1 MAVNYYD
8 QFQPLTYNPMTLQ
21 EMLIGPQMMQQKHDQ
36 YQALIDQE
44 GLFDVPALEV
54 DKPGVQ
60 QWMDKY
66 KENINNLSD
75 QLLRSG
81 YNKDLSRRARQILQ
95 EKQQAISSRG
105 YLGRANQAYQQYLK
119 NVEDEKKRLEKGE
132 INRDQYERGLAFALQ
147 RYNQSG
153 GANSNATYSPWSS
166 TKAVD
171 LQELVSKY
179 GKEITPQTI
188 AKDLGY
194 KYDPSTGIITDSSNK
209 TVTISPER
217 IKNTIISRIMSN
229 PEAMSYLKE
238 RQQLGLTNN
247 IMEDLDKLGNE
258 GALTFYRNDVENKT
272 NYDFGLFKKYQQ
284 GLFNDAE
291 ISKDAIAEIIS
302 LDNMPIENLAEIAK
316 VGKPKFSSS
325 GDVSYFDAVT
335 NGSNFSLGEPG
346 KPVPFGIATDN
357 NKIINLEESNKIRA
371 HANEQLDKDF
381 GYWQQIDPSVTRDDI
396 IEWEDKWAK
405 NNKATLAFNFVPSA
419 KYEEKYSQ
427 DIDKIKNG
435 SFPNS
440 IKDWAIEG
448 QKLEDGDDWKDAI
461 KYDPKDNKVVA
472 VSTGWSGN
480 GYMLAEITMQN
491 GKTIKAVR
499 KPQES
504 DKAKFAIAD
513 SIFNHYYDNNRGTSK
528 FINPETG
535 APIIMNKFI
544 TPDGLKATVTLQKPV
559 YNNKGQLMGYE
570 NDPSYTNIS
579 YNDIMQRLT
588 PFVLK
593 DKYVNKYSKP
603 RESY

>member
-36 YQALIDQE
+36 YQALLDQE

-66 KENINNLSD
+66 KENINDLSD

-105 YLGRANQAYQQYLK
+105 YLGRASQAYQQYLK

-153 GANSNATYSPWSS
+153 GAGSNATYSPWYS
-166 TKAVD
+166 TRAVD

-272 NYDFGLFKKYQQ
+272 SYDFGLFKKYQE
-284 GLFNDAE
+284 GIFNDAE

-302 LDNMPIENLAEIAK
+302 LDNMPIENLAKVAK
-316 VGKPKFSSS
+316 YGLGRDNAYRPGSYMPGALSSY
-325 GDVSYFDAVT
+325 GTEFQT
-335 NGSNFSLGEPG
+335 NNT
-346 KPVPFGIATDN
+346 K
-357 NKIINLEESNKIRA
+357 ESEMIKS

-381 GYWQQIDPSVTRDDI
+381 SYWQQIDPSVTRDDI
-396 IEWEDKWAK
+396 IEWEDNWAK

-448 QKLEDGDDWKDAI
+448 QKLEDGDDWIDAI
-461 KYDPKDNKVVA
+461 EYDPKDNKVVA

-491 GKTIKAVR
+491 GKTIRAVR

>member
-36 YQALIDQE
+36 YQALLDQE

-66 KENINNLSD
+66 KENINDLSD

-105 YLGRANQAYQQYLK
+105 YLGRASQAYQQYLK

-153 GANSNATYSPWSS
+153 GAGSNATYSPWAS

-209 TVTISPER
+209 TVTLSPER

-258 GALTFYRNDVENKT
+258 GALTFYRNDIENKT

-302 LDNMPIENLAEIAK
+302 LDNMPIENLAHVAK
-316 VGKPKFSSS
+316 YGLGRGNTYRPGSYMPGALSSY
-325 GDVSYFDAVT
+325 GTEFQT
-335 NGSNFSLGEPG
+335 NNT
-346 KPVPFGIATDN
+346 K
-357 NKIINLEESNKIRA
+357 ESEMIKS

-381 GYWQQIDPSVTRDDI
+381 DYWQQIDPSVTRDDI

-448 QKLEDGDDWKDAI
+448 QRLEDGDDWIDAI
-461 KYDPKDNKVVA
+461 EYDPKDNKVVA

-513 SIFNHYYDNNRGTSK
+513 SIFNHYYDNNRGISK
-528 FINPETG
+528 FVNPETG

>member
-36 YQALIDQE
+36 YQALLDQE

-66 KENINNLSD
+66 KENINDLSD

-105 YLGRANQAYQQYLK
+105 YLGRASQAYQQYLK

-153 GANSNATYSPWSS
+153 GAGSNATYSPWYS
-166 TKAVD
+166 TRAVD

-188 AKDLGY
+188 ARDLGY

-209 TVTISPER
+209 TVTLSPER

-272 NYDFGLFKKYQQ
+272 NYDFGLFKKLQD
-284 GLFNDAE
+284 GS
-291 ISKDAIAEIIS
+291 I
-302 LDNMPIENLAEIAK
+302 
-316 VGKPKFSSS
+316 SSS
-325 GDVSYFDAVT
+325 GMNADAQTQILSLPWLASDNLADIAKNGLPKRGNTYIPGSYMPGALSSYGTSFQTDVLV
-335 NGSNFSLGEPG
+335 
-346 KPVPFGIATDN
+346 
-357 NKIINLEESNKIRA
+357 ESNKA
-371 HANEQLDKDF
+371 KEFANQAIDKE
-381 GYWQQIDPSVTRDDI
+381 YEYLKTLNPNITREDVLK
-396 IEWEDKWAK
+396 WEDNYAK
-405 NNKATLAFNFVPSA
+405 SNKTTAAFKYVPKA
-419 KYEEKYSQ
+419 MYEEKYKQ
-427 DIDKIKNG
+427 DIDELKTG
-435 SFPNS
+435 SLPGS
-440 IKDWAIEG
+440 VQDWYIDGETVEDQKDFHKAIG
-448 QKLEDGDDWKDAI
+448 FSD
-461 KYDPKDNKVVA
+461 DNKVKE
-472 VSTGWSGN
+472 VSTAFAAN
-480 GYMLAEITMQN
+480 GAMAAFIIMED
-491 GKTIKAVR
+491 GKKYQAVR
-499 KPQES
+499 KPIES
-504 DKAKFAIAD
+504 DQSKFIVANTL
-513 SIFNHYYDNNRGTSK
+513 FNKYYDNSRGEITFTDPITGLLIKMEKAVGPNGMEAMITMSLPKYNNRGQV
-528 FINPETG
+528 I
-535 APIIMNKFI
+535 
-544 TPDGLKATVTLQKPV
+544 
-559 YNNKGQLMGYE
+559 GYTE
-570 NDPSYTNIS
+570 Q
-579 YNDIMQRLT
+579 QRLPFNSVIEKLT
-588 PFVLK
+588 PLVLEQ
-593 DKYVNKYSKP
+593 KYVN
-603 RESY
+603 RERKLNPSYGGR

>member
-36 YQALIDQE
+36 YQALLDQE

-66 KENINNLSD
+66 KENINDLSD

-105 YLGRANQAYQQYLK
+105 YLGRASQAYQQYLK

-153 GANSNATYSPWSS
+153 GAGSNATYSPWAS

-188 AKDLGY
+188 ARDLGY

-209 TVTISPER
+209 TVTLSPER

-272 NYDFGLFKKYQQ
+272 NYDFGLFKKLQD
-284 GLFNDAE
+284 GS
-291 ISKDAIAEIIS
+291 I
-302 LDNMPIENLAEIAK
+302 
-316 VGKPKFSSS
+316 SSS
-325 GDVSYFDAVT
+325 GMNADAQTQILSLPWLASDNLADIAKNGLPKRGNTYIPGSYM
-335 NGSNFSLGEPG
+335 PG
-346 KPVPFGIATDN
+346 ALSSYGTSFQTDD
-357 NKIINLEESNKIRA
+357 LVESNKA
-371 HANEQLDKDF
+371 KEFANQAIDKE
-381 GYWQQIDPSVTRDDI
+381 YEYLKTLNPNITREDVLK
-396 IEWEDKWAK
+396 WEDNYAK
-405 NNKATLAFNFVPSA
+405 SNKTTAAFKYVPKA
-419 KYEEKYSQ
+419 MYEEKYKQ
-427 DIDKIKNG
+427 DIDELKTG
-435 SFPNS
+435 SLPGS
-440 IKDWAIEG
+440 VQDWYIDGETVEDQKDFHKAIG
-448 QKLEDGDDWKDAI
+448 FSD
-461 KYDPKDNKVVA
+461 DNKVKE
-472 VSTGWSGN
+472 VSTAFAAN
-480 GYMLAEITMQN
+480 GAMAAFIIMED
-491 GKTIKAVR
+491 GKKYQAVR
-499 KPQES
+499 KPIES
-504 DKAKFAIAD
+504 DQSKFIVANTL
-513 SIFNHYYDNNRGTSK
+513 FNKYYDNNRGEIT
-528 FINPETG
+528 FTDPITG
-535 APIIMNKFI
+535 LPIKMEKAVGPNGMEAMI
-544 TPDGLKATVTLQKPV
+544 TMSLPK
-559 YNNKGQLMGYE
+559 YNNRGQIIGYTE
-570 NDPSYTNIS
+570 QQRLPFNSVIEKLTPLVLEQKYVSRERKLNPSYGG
-579 YNDIMQRLT
+579 R
-588 PFVLK
+588 
-593 DKYVNKYSKP
+593 
-603 RESY
+603 

>member
-36 YQALIDQE
+36 YQALLDQE

-66 KENINNLSD
+66 KENINDLSD

-105 YLGRANQAYQQYLK
+105 YLGRASQAYQQYLK

-153 GANSNATYSPWSS
+153 GAGSNATYSPWYS
-166 TKAVD
+166 TRAVD

-188 AKDLGY
+188 ARDLGY

-209 TVTISPER
+209 IVTLSPER

-272 NYDFGLFKKYQQ
+272 NYDFGLFKKLQD
-284 GLFNDAE
+284 GS
-291 ISKDAIAEIIS
+291 I
-302 LDNMPIENLAEIAK
+302 
-316 VGKPKFSSS
+316 SSS
-325 GDVSYFDAVT
+325 GMNADAQTQILSLPWLASDNLADIAKNGLPKRGNTYIPGSYM
-335 NGSNFSLGEPG
+335 PG
-346 KPVPFGIATDN
+346 ALSSYGTSFQTDD
-357 NKIINLEESNKIRA
+357 LVESNKA
-371 HANEQLDKDF
+371 KEFANQAIDKE
-381 GYWQQIDPSVTRDDI
+381 YEYLKTLNPNITREDVLK
-396 IEWEDKWAK
+396 WEDNYAK
-405 NNKATLAFNFVPSA
+405 SNKTTAVFKYVPKA
-419 KYEEKYSQ
+419 MYEEKYKQ
-427 DIDKIKNG
+427 DIDELKTG
-435 SFPNS
+435 SLPGS
-440 IKDWAIEG
+440 VQDWYIDGETVEDQKDFHKAIG
-448 QKLEDGDDWKDAI
+448 FSD
-461 KYDPKDNKVVA
+461 DNKVKE
-472 VSTGWSGN
+472 VSTAFAAN
-480 GYMLAEITMQN
+480 GAMAAFIIMED
-491 GKTIKAVR
+491 GKKYQAVR
-499 KPQES
+499 KPIES
-504 DKAKFAIAD
+504 DQSKFIVANTL
-513 SIFNHYYDNNRGTSK
+513 FNKYYDNSRGEITFTDPITGLPIKMEKAVGPNGMEAMITMSLPKYNNRGQ
-528 FINPETG
+528 
-535 APIIMNKFI
+535 IIGYTEQQRLPFNSVIEKL
-544 TPDGLKATVTLQKPV
+544 TPLVLEQKYV
-559 YNNKGQLMGYE
+559 SRERKLN
-570 NDPSYTNIS
+570 PSYGG
-579 YNDIMQRLT
+579 R
-588 PFVLK
+588 
-593 DKYVNKYSKP
+593 
-603 RESY
+603 

>member
-36 YQALIDQE
+36 YQALLDQE

-66 KENINNLSD
+66 KENINDLSD

-105 YLGRANQAYQQYLK
+105 YLGRASQAYQQYLK

-153 GANSNATYSPWSS
+153 GAGSNAIYSPWYS
-166 TKAVD
+166 TRAVD

-188 AKDLGY
+188 ARDLGY

-209 TVTISPER
+209 TVTLSPER

-272 NYDFGLFKKYQQ
+272 NYDFGLFKKLQD
-284 GLFNDAE
+284 GS
-291 ISKDAIAEIIS
+291 I
-302 LDNMPIENLAEIAK
+302 
-316 VGKPKFSSS
+316 SSS
-325 GDVSYFDAVT
+325 GMNADAQTQILSLPWLASDNLTDIAKNGLPKRGNTYIPGSYM
-335 NGSNFSLGEPG
+335 PG
-346 KPVPFGIATDN
+346 ALSSYGTSFQTDD
-357 NKIINLEESNKIRA
+357 LVESNKA
-371 HANEQLDKDF
+371 KEFANQAIDKEYEYLKTF
-381 GYWQQIDPSVTRDDI
+381 NPNITREDVLK
-396 IEWEDKWAK
+396 WEDNYAK
-405 NNKATLAFNFVPSA
+405 SNKTTAAFKYVPKA
-419 KYEEKYSQ
+419 MYEEKYKQ
-427 DIDKIKNG
+427 DIDELKTG
-435 SFPNS
+435 SLPGS
-440 IKDWAIEG
+440 VQDWYIDGETVEDQKDFHKAIG
-448 QKLEDGDDWKDAI
+448 FSD
-461 KYDPKDNKVVA
+461 DNKVKE
-472 VSTGWSGN
+472 VSTAFAAN
-480 GYMLAEITMQN
+480 GAMAAFIIMED
-491 GKTIKAVR
+491 GKKYQAVR
-499 KPQES
+499 KPIES
-504 DKAKFAIAD
+504 DQSKFIVANTL
-513 SIFNHYYDNNRGTSK
+513 FNKYYDNSRGEITFTDPITGLPIKMEKAVGPNGMEAMVTMSLPKYNNRGQVIGYTEQQRLPFNSVIEK
-528 FINPETG
+528 L
-535 APIIMNKFI
+535 
-544 TPDGLKATVTLQKPV
+544 TPLVLEQKYV
-559 YNNKGQLMGYE
+559 SRERKLN
-570 NDPSYTNIS
+570 PSYGG
-579 YNDIMQRLT
+579 R
-588 PFVLK
+588 
-593 DKYVNKYSKP
+593 
-603 RESY
+603 

>member
-36 YQALIDQE
+36 YQALLDQE

-66 KENINNLSD
+66 KENINDLSD

-105 YLGRANQAYQQYLK
+105 YLGRASQAYQQYLK

-153 GANSNATYSPWSS
+153 GASSNATYTPWAS

-209 TVTISPER
+209 TVTLSPER

-272 NYDFGLFKKYQQ
+272 NYDFGLFKKLQD
-284 GLFNDAE
+284 GS
-291 ISKDAIAEIIS
+291 I
-302 LDNMPIENLAEIAK
+302 
-316 VGKPKFSSS
+316 SSS
-325 GDVSYFDAVT
+325 GMNADAQTQILSLPWLASDNLADIAKNGLPKRGNTYIPGSYM
-335 NGSNFSLGEPG
+335 PG
-346 KPVPFGIATDN
+346 ALSSYGTSFQTDD
-357 NKIINLEESNKIRA
+357 LVESNKA
-371 HANEQLDKDF
+371 KEFANQAIDKE
-381 GYWQQIDPSVTRDDI
+381 YEYLKTLNPNITREDVLK
-396 IEWEDKWAK
+396 WEDNYAK
-405 NNKATLAFNFVPSA
+405 SNKTTAAFKYVPKA
-419 KYEEKYSQ
+419 MYEEKYKQ
-427 DIDKIKNG
+427 DIDELKTG
-435 SFPNS
+435 SLPGS
-440 IKDWAIEG
+440 VQDWYIDGKTIEDQKDFH
-448 QKLEDGDDWKDAI
+448 KAI
-461 KYDPKDNKVVA
+461 KFSDDNKVKE
-472 VSTGWSGN
+472 VSTAFAAN
-480 GYMLAEITMQN
+480 GAMAAFIIMED
-491 GKTIKAVR
+491 GKKYQAVR
-499 KPQES
+499 KPVES
-504 DKAKFAIAD
+504 DQSKFIVANTL
-513 SIFNHYYDNNRGTSK
+513 FNKYYDNSRGEITFTDPITGLPIKMEKAVGPNGMEAMVTMSLPKYNNRGQ
-528 FINPETG
+528 
-535 APIIMNKFI
+535 II
-544 TPDGLKATVTLQKPV
+544 
-559 YNNKGQLMGYE
+559 GYTE
-570 NDPSYTNIS
+570 Q
-579 YNDIMQRLT
+579 QRLPFNSVIEKLT
-588 PFVLK
+588 PLVLEQ
-593 DKYVNKYSKP
+593 KYVS
-603 RESY
+603 RERKLNSSSGGR

>member
-36 YQALIDQE
+36 YQALLDQE

-66 KENINNLSD
+66 KENINDLSD

-105 YLGRANQAYQQYLK
+105 YLGRASQAYQQYLK

-153 GANSNATYSPWSS
+153 GAGSNAIYSPWAS

-209 TVTISPER
+209 TVTLSPER

-272 NYDFGLFKKYQQ
+272 NYDFGLFKKLQD
-284 GLFNDAE
+284 GS
-291 ISKDAIAEIIS
+291 I
-302 LDNMPIENLAEIAK
+302 
-316 VGKPKFSSS
+316 SSS
-325 GDVSYFDAVT
+325 GMNADAQTQILSLPWLASDNLADIAKNGLPKRGNTYIPGSYM
-335 NGSNFSLGEPG
+335 PG
-346 KPVPFGIATDN
+346 ALSSYGTSFQTDD
-357 NKIINLEESNKIRA
+357 LVESNKA
-371 HANEQLDKDF
+371 KEFANQAIDKE
-381 GYWQQIDPSVTRDDI
+381 YEYLKTLNPNITREDVLK
-396 IEWEDKWAK
+396 WEDNYAK
-405 NNKATLAFNFVPSA
+405 SNKTTAAFKYVPKA
-419 KYEEKYSQ
+419 MYEEKYKQ
-427 DIDKIKNG
+427 DIDELKTG
-435 SFPNS
+435 SLPGS
-440 IKDWAIEG
+440 VQDWYIDGETVEDQKDFHKAIG
-448 QKLEDGDDWKDAI
+448 FSD
-461 KYDPKDNKVVA
+461 DNKVKE
-472 VSTGWSGN
+472 VSTAFAAN
-480 GYMLAEITMQN
+480 GAMAAFIIMED
-491 GKTIKAVR
+491 GKKYQAVR
-499 KPQES
+499 KPIES
-504 DKAKFAIAD
+504 DQSKFIVANTL
-513 SIFNHYYDNNRGTSK
+513 FNKYYDNSRGEITFTDPITGLPIKMEKAVGPNGMEAMVTMSLPKYNNRGQVIGYTEQQRLPFNSVIEK
-528 FINPETG
+528 L
-535 APIIMNKFI
+535 
-544 TPDGLKATVTLQKPV
+544 TPLVLEQKYV
-559 YNNKGQLMGYE
+559 SRERKLN
-570 NDPSYTNIS
+570 PSYGG
-579 YNDIMQRLT
+579 R
-588 PFVLK
+588 
-593 DKYVNKYSKP
+593 
-603 RESY
+603 

>member
-36 YQALIDQE
+36 YQALLDQE

-66 KENINNLSD
+66 KENINDLSD

-105 YLGRANQAYQQYLK
+105 YLGRASQAYQQYLK

-153 GANSNATYSPWSS
+153 GAGSNATYSPWYS
-166 TKAVD
+166 TRAVD

-188 AKDLGY
+188 ARDLGY

-209 TVTISPER
+209 TVTLSPER

-272 NYDFGLFKKYQQ
+272 NYDFGLFKKYQE
-284 GLFNDAE
+284 GIFNDAE

-302 LDNMPIENLAEIAK
+302 LDNMPVENLAKVAK
-316 VGKPKFSSS
+316 YGLGRGNAYRPGSYMPGALSSY
-325 GDVSYFDAVT
+325 GTEFQT
-335 NGSNFSLGEPG
+335 NNT
-346 KPVPFGIATDN
+346 K
-357 NKIINLEESNKIRA
+357 ESEMIKS

-381 GYWQQIDPSVTRDDI
+381 SYWQQIDPSVTRDDI

-448 QKLEDGDDWKDAI
+448 QKLEDGDDWIDAI
-461 KYDPKDNKVVA
+461 EYDPKDNKVVA

-491 GKTIKAVR
+491 GKTIRAVR

>member
-36 YQALIDQE
+36 YQALLDQE

-66 KENINNLSD
+66 KENINDLSD

-105 YLGRANQAYQQYLK
+105 YLGRASQAYQQYLK

-153 GANSNATYSPWSS
+153 GAGSNATYSPWAS

-209 TVTISPER
+209 TVTLSPER

-272 NYDFGLFKKYQQ
+272 NYDFGLFKKLQD
-284 GLFNDAE
+284 GS
-291 ISKDAIAEIIS
+291 I
-302 LDNMPIENLAEIAK
+302 
-316 VGKPKFSSS
+316 SSS
-325 GDVSYFDAVT
+325 GMSADAQTQILSLPWLASDNLSEMATMKPKGNGEYSSQLPPEVSMIGLFGTKNISKEEAEAANTYANQIIDQEYEYLKTLNPNITREDV
-335 NGSNFSLGEPG
+335 LKWE
-346 KPVPFGIATDN
+346 DN
-357 NKIINLEESNKIRA
+357 YAKSNKTTA
-371 HANEQLDKDF
+371 AFK
-381 GYWQQIDPSVTRDDI
+381 YVP
-396 IEWEDKWAK
+396 
-405 NNKATLAFNFVPSA
+405 KAM
-419 KYEEKYSQ
+419 YEEKYKQ
-427 DIDKIKNG
+427 DIDELKTG
-435 SFPNS
+435 SLPGS
-440 IKDWAIEG
+440 VQDWYIDGETVEDQKDFHKAIG
-448 QKLEDGDDWKDAI
+448 FSD
-461 KYDPKDNKVVA
+461 DNKVKE
-472 VSTGWSGN
+472 VSTAFAAN
-480 GYMLAEITMQN
+480 GAMAAFIIMED
-491 GKTIKAVR
+491 GKKYQAVR
-499 KPQES
+499 KPIES
-504 DKAKFAIAD
+504 DQSKFIVANTL
-513 SIFNHYYDNNRGTSK
+513 FNKYYDNSRGEITFTDPITGLPIKMEKAVGPNGMEAMVTMSLPKYNNRGQVIGYTEQQRLPFNSVIEK
-528 FINPETG
+528 L
-535 APIIMNKFI
+535 
-544 TPDGLKATVTLQKPV
+544 TPLVLEQKYV
-559 YNNKGQLMGYE
+559 SRERKLN
-570 NDPSYTNIS
+570 PSYGG
-579 YNDIMQRLT
+579 R
-588 PFVLK
+588 
-593 DKYVNKYSKP
+593 
-603 RESY
+603 

>member
-36 YQALIDQE
+36 YQALLDQE

-66 KENINNLSD
+66 KENINDLSD

-153 GANSNATYSPWSS
+153 GASSNATYTPWAS

-179 GKEITPQTI
+179 GKEIAPQTI

-272 NYDFGLFKKYQQ
+272 SYDFGLFKKYQE
-284 GLFNDAE
+284 GIFNDAE

-302 LDNMPIENLAEIAK
+302 LDNMPIENLAKVAK
-316 VGKPKFSSS
+316 YGLGRGNAYRPGSYMPGALSSY
-325 GDVSYFDAVT
+325 GTEFQT
-335 NGSNFSLGEPG
+335 NNT
-346 KPVPFGIATDN
+346 K
-357 NKIINLEESNKIRA
+357 ESEMIKS

-381 GYWQQIDPSVTRDDI
+381 SYWQQIDPSVTRNDI
-396 IEWEDKWAK
+396 IEWEDNWAK

-448 QKLEDGDDWKDAI
+448 QKLEDGDDWIDAI
-461 KYDPKDNKVVA
+461 EYDPKDNKVVA

-491 GKTIKAVR
+491 GKTIRAVR

>member
-36 YQALIDQE
+36 YQALLDQE

-66 KENINNLSD
+66 KENINDLSD

-105 YLGRANQAYQQYLK
+105 YLGRASQAYQQYLK

-153 GANSNATYSPWSS
+153 GAGSNAIYSPWYS

-188 AKDLGY
+188 ARDLGY

-209 TVTISPER
+209 TVTLSPER

-258 GALTFYRNDVENKT
+258 GALTFYRNDVENKI
-272 NYDFGLFKKYQQ
+272 NYDFGLFKKLQD
-284 GLFNDAE
+284 GS
-291 ISKDAIAEIIS
+291 I
-302 LDNMPIENLAEIAK
+302 
-316 VGKPKFSSS
+316 SSS
-325 GDVSYFDAVT
+325 GMNADAQTQILSLPWLASDNLADIAKNGLPKRGNTYIPGSYM
-335 NGSNFSLGEPG
+335 PG
-346 KPVPFGIATDN
+346 ALSSYGTSFQTDD
-357 NKIINLEESNKIRA
+357 LVESNKA
-371 HANEQLDKDF
+371 KEFANQAIDKE
-381 GYWQQIDPSVTRDDI
+381 YEYLKTLNPNITREDVLK
-396 IEWEDKWAK
+396 WEDNYAK
-405 NNKATLAFNFVPSA
+405 SNKTTAAFKYVPKA
-419 KYEEKYSQ
+419 MYEEKYKQ
-427 DIDKIKNG
+427 DIDELKTG
-435 SFPNS
+435 SLPGS
-440 IKDWAIEG
+440 VQDWYIDGETVEDQKDFHKAIG
-448 QKLEDGDDWKDAI
+448 FSD
-461 KYDPKDNKVVA
+461 DNKVKE
-472 VSTGWSGN
+472 VSTAFAAN
-480 GYMLAEITMQN
+480 GAMAAFIIMED
-491 GKTIKAVR
+491 GKKYQAVR
-499 KPQES
+499 KPIES
-504 DKAKFAIAD
+504 DQSKFIVANTL
-513 SIFNHYYDNNRGTSK
+513 FNKYYDNSRGEITFTDPITGLPIKMEKAVGPNGMEAMITMSLPKYNNRGQ
-528 FINPETG
+528 
-535 APIIMNKFI
+535 IIGYTEQQRLPFNSVIEKL
-544 TPDGLKATVTLQKPV
+544 TPLVLEQKYV
-559 YNNKGQLMGYE
+559 SRERKLN
-570 NDPSYTNIS
+570 PSYGG
-579 YNDIMQRLT
+579 R
-588 PFVLK
+588 
-593 DKYVNKYSKP
+593 
-603 RESY
+603 

>member
-36 YQALIDQE
+36 YQALLDQE

-66 KENINNLSD
+66 KENINDLSD

-105 YLGRANQAYQQYLK
+105 YLGRASQAYQQYLK

-153 GANSNATYSPWSS
+153 GAGSNAIYSPWYS

-209 TVTISPER
+209 IVTLSPER

-272 NYDFGLFKKYQQ
+272 NYDFGLFKKLQD
-284 GLFNDAE
+284 GS
-291 ISKDAIAEIIS
+291 I
-302 LDNMPIENLAEIAK
+302 
-316 VGKPKFSSS
+316 SSS
-325 GDVSYFDAVT
+325 GMNADAQTQILSLPWLASDNLADIAKNGLPKRGNTYIPGSYM
-335 NGSNFSLGEPG
+335 PG
-346 KPVPFGIATDN
+346 ALSSYGTSFQTDD
-357 NKIINLEESNKIRA
+357 LVESNKA
-371 HANEQLDKDF
+371 KEFANQAIDKE
-381 GYWQQIDPSVTRDDI
+381 YEYLKTLNPNITREDI
-396 IEWEDKWAK
+396 LKWEDNYAK
-405 NNKATLAFNFVPSA
+405 SNKTTAAFKYVPKA
-419 KYEEKYSQ
+419 MYEEKYKQ
-427 DIDKIKNG
+427 DIDELKTG
-435 SFPNS
+435 SLPGS
-440 IKDWAIEG
+440 VQDWYIDGETVEDQKDFHKAIG
-448 QKLEDGDDWKDAI
+448 FSD
-461 KYDPKDNKVVA
+461 DNKVKE
-472 VSTGWSGN
+472 VSTAFAAN
-480 GYMLAEITMQN
+480 GAMAAFIIMED
-491 GKTIKAVR
+491 GKKYQAVR
-499 KPQES
+499 KPIES
-504 DKAKFAIAD
+504 DQSKFIVANTL
-513 SIFNHYYDNNRGTSK
+513 FNKYYDNSRGEITFTDPITGLPIKMEKAVGPNGMEAMVTMSLPKYNNRGQVIGYTEQQRLPFNSVIEK
-528 FINPETG
+528 L
-535 APIIMNKFI
+535 
-544 TPDGLKATVTLQKPV
+544 TPLVLEQKYV
-559 YNNKGQLMGYE
+559 SRERKLN
-570 NDPSYTNIS
+570 PSYGG
-579 YNDIMQRLT
+579 R
-588 PFVLK
+588 
-593 DKYVNKYSKP
+593 
-603 RESY
+603 

>member
-36 YQALIDQE
+36 YQALLDQE

-66 KENINNLSD
+66 KENINDLSD

-105 YLGRANQAYQQYLK
+105 YLGRASQAYQQYLK

-153 GANSNATYSPWSS
+153 GAGSNAIYSPWAS

-209 TVTISPER
+209 TVTLSPER

-272 NYDFGLFKKYQQ
+272 NYDFGLFKKLQD
-284 GLFNDAE
+284 GS
-291 ISKDAIAEIIS
+291 I
-302 LDNMPIENLAEIAK
+302 
-316 VGKPKFSSS
+316 SSS
-325 GDVSYFDAVT
+325 GMNADAQTQILSLPWLASDNLADIAKNRLPKRGNTYIPGSYM
-335 NGSNFSLGEPG
+335 PG
-346 KPVPFGIATDN
+346 ALSSYGTSFQTDD
-357 NKIINLEESNKIRA
+357 LVESNKA
-371 HANEQLDKDF
+371 KEFANQAIDKE
-381 GYWQQIDPSVTRDDI
+381 YEYLKTLNPNITREDVLK
-396 IEWEDKWAK
+396 WEDNYAK
-405 NNKATLAFNFVPSA
+405 SNKTTAAFKYVPKA
-419 KYEEKYSQ
+419 MYEEKYKQ
-427 DIDKIKNG
+427 DIDELKTG
-435 SFPNS
+435 SLPGS
-440 IKDWAIEG
+440 VQDWYIDGETVEDQKDFHKAIG
-448 QKLEDGDDWKDAI
+448 FSD
-461 KYDPKDNKVVA
+461 DNKVKE
-472 VSTGWSGN
+472 VSTAFAAN
-480 GYMLAEITMQN
+480 GAMAAFIIMED
-491 GKTIKAVR
+491 GKKYQAVR
-499 KPQES
+499 KPIES
-504 DKAKFAIAD
+504 DQSKFIVANTL
-513 SIFNHYYDNNRGTSK
+513 FNKYYDNSRGEITFTDPITGLPIKMEKAVGPNGMEAMITMSLPKYNNRGQ
-528 FINPETG
+528 
-535 APIIMNKFI
+535 IIGYTEQQRLPFNSVIEKL
-544 TPDGLKATVTLQKPV
+544 TPLVLEQKYV
-559 YNNKGQLMGYE
+559 SRERKLN
-570 NDPSYTNIS
+570 PSYGG
-579 YNDIMQRLT
+579 R
-588 PFVLK
+588 
-593 DKYVNKYSKP
+593 
-603 RESY
+603 

>member
-36 YQALIDQE
+36 YQALLDQE

-66 KENINNLSD
+66 KENINDLSD

-153 GANSNATYSPWSS
+153 GASSNATYTPWAS

-272 NYDFGLFKKYQQ
+272 SYDFGLFKKYQE
-284 GLFNDAE
+284 GIFNDAE

-302 LDNMPIENLAEIAK
+302 LDNMPIENLAKVAK
-316 VGKPKFSSS
+316 YGLGRDNAYRPGSYMPGALSSY
-325 GDVSYFDAVT
+325 GTEFQT
-335 NGSNFSLGEPG
+335 NNT
-346 KPVPFGIATDN
+346 K
-357 NKIINLEESNKIRA
+357 ESEMIKS

-381 GYWQQIDPSVTRDDI
+381 SYWQQIDPSVTRDDI
-396 IEWEDKWAK
+396 IEWEDNWVK

-448 QKLEDGDDWKDAI
+448 QKLEDGDDWIDAI
-461 KYDPKDNKVVA
+461 EYDPKDNKVVA

-491 GKTIKAVR
+491 GKTIRAVR

>member
-36 YQALIDQE
+36 YQALLDQE
-44 GLFDVPALEV
+44 GLFDVPALEI

-66 KENINNLSD
+66 KENINDLSD

-153 GANSNATYSPWSS
+153 GASSNATYTPWAS

-272 NYDFGLFKKYQQ
+272 SYDFGLFKKYQE
-284 GLFNDAE
+284 GIFNDAE

-302 LDNMPIENLAEIAK
+302 LDNMPIENLAKVAK
-316 VGKPKFSSS
+316 YGLGRDNAYRPGSYMPGALSSY
-325 GDVSYFDAVT
+325 GTEFQT
-335 NGSNFSLGEPG
+335 NNT
-346 KPVPFGIATDN
+346 K
-357 NKIINLEESNKIRA
+357 ESEMIKS

-381 GYWQQIDPSVTRDDI
+381 SYWQQIDPSVTRDDI
-396 IEWEDKWAK
+396 IEWEDNWAK

-448 QKLEDGDDWKDAI
+448 QKLEDGDDWIDAI
-461 KYDPKDNKVVA
+461 EYDPKDNKVVA

-491 GKTIKAVR
+491 GKTIRAVR

>member
-36 YQALIDQE
+36 YQALLDQE

-66 KENINNLSD
+66 KENINDLSD

-105 YLGRANQAYQQYLK
+105 YLGRASQAYQQYLK

-153 GANSNATYSPWSS
+153 GAGSNATYSPWAS

-209 TVTISPER
+209 TVTLSPER

-302 LDNMPIENLAEIAK
+302 LDNMPIENLAHVAK
-316 VGKPKFSSS
+316 YGLGRGNTYRPGSYMPGALSSY
-325 GDVSYFDAVT
+325 GTEFQT
-335 NGSNFSLGEPG
+335 NNT
-346 KPVPFGIATDN
+346 K
-357 NKIINLEESNKIRA
+357 ESEMIKS

-381 GYWQQIDPSVTRDDI
+381 DYWQQIDPSVTRDDI

-448 QKLEDGDDWKDAI
+448 QKLEDGDDWVDAI
-461 KYDPKDNKVVA
+461 EYDPKDNKVVA

-513 SIFNHYYDNNRGTSK
+513 SIFNHYYDNNRGISK
-528 FINPETG
+528 FVNPETG

>member
-36 YQALIDQE
+36 YQALLDQE

-66 KENINNLSD
+66 KENINDLSD

-105 YLGRANQAYQQYLK
+105 YLGRASQAYQQYLK

-153 GANSNATYSPWSS
+153 GAGSNAIYSPWYS

-272 NYDFGLFKKYQQ
+272 SYDFGLFKKYQE
-284 GLFNDAE
+284 GIFNDAE

-302 LDNMPIENLAEIAK
+302 LDNMPIENLAKVAK
-316 VGKPKFSSS
+316 YGLGRGNAYRPGSYMPGALSSY
-325 GDVSYFDAVT
+325 GTEFQT
-335 NGSNFSLGEPG
+335 NNT
-346 KPVPFGIATDN
+346 K
-357 NKIINLEESNKIRA
+357 ESEMIKS

-381 GYWQQIDPSVTRDDI
+381 SYWQQIDPSVTRNDI
-396 IEWEDKWAK
+396 IEWEDNWAK

-448 QKLEDGDDWKDAI
+448 QKLEDGDDWIDAI
-461 KYDPKDNKVVA
+461 EYDPKDNKVVA

-491 GKTIKAVR
+491 GKTIRAVR

>member
-36 YQALIDQE
+36 YQALLDQE

-66 KENINNLSD
+66 KENINDLSD

-105 YLGRANQAYQQYLK
+105 YLGRASQAYQQYLK

-153 GANSNATYSPWSS
+153 GAGSNAIYSPWYS

-209 TVTISPER
+209 IVTLSPER

-229 PEAMSYLKE
+229 PEAISYLKE

-272 NYDFGLFKKYQQ
+272 NYDFGLFKKLQD
-284 GLFNDAE
+284 GS
-291 ISKDAIAEIIS
+291 I
-302 LDNMPIENLAEIAK
+302 
-316 VGKPKFSSS
+316 SSS
-325 GDVSYFDAVT
+325 GMNADAQTQILSLPWLASDNLADIAKNGLPKRGNTYIPGSYM
-335 NGSNFSLGEPG
+335 PG
-346 KPVPFGIATDN
+346 ALSSYGTSFQTDD
-357 NKIINLEESNKIRA
+357 LVESNKA
-371 HANEQLDKDF
+371 KEFANQAIDKE
-381 GYWQQIDPSVTRDDI
+381 YEYLKTLNPNITREDVLK
-396 IEWEDKWAK
+396 WEDNYAK
-405 NNKATLAFNFVPSA
+405 SNKTTAAFKYVPKA
-419 KYEEKYSQ
+419 MYEEKYKQ
-427 DIDKIKNG
+427 DIDELKTG
-435 SFPNS
+435 SLPGS
-440 IKDWAIEG
+440 VQDWYIDGETVEDQKDFHKAIG
-448 QKLEDGDDWKDAI
+448 FSD
-461 KYDPKDNKVVA
+461 DNKVKE
-472 VSTGWSGN
+472 VSTAFAAN
-480 GYMLAEITMQN
+480 GAMAAFIIMED
-491 GKTIKAVR
+491 GKKYQAVR
-499 KPQES
+499 KPIES
-504 DKAKFAIAD
+504 DQSKFIVANTL
-513 SIFNHYYDNNRGTSK
+513 FNKYYDNSRGEITFTDPITGLPIKMEKAVGPNGMEAMITMSLPKYNNRGQ
-528 FINPETG
+528 
-535 APIIMNKFI
+535 IIGYTEQQRLPFNSVIEKL
-544 TPDGLKATVTLQKPV
+544 TPLVLEQKYV
-559 YNNKGQLMGYE
+559 SRERKLN
-570 NDPSYTNIS
+570 PSYGG
-579 YNDIMQRLT
+579 R
-588 PFVLK
+588 
-593 DKYVNKYSKP
+593 
-603 RESY
+603 

>member
-36 YQALIDQE
+36 YQALLDQE

-66 KENINNLSD
+66 KENINDLSD

-105 YLGRANQAYQQYLK
+105 YLGRASQAYQQYLK

-153 GANSNATYSPWSS
+153 GVGSNATYSPWAS

-209 TVTISPER
+209 TVTLSPER

-284 GLFNDAE
+284 GLLNDAE

-302 LDNMPIENLAEIAK
+302 LDNMPIENLAHVAK
-316 VGKPKFSSS
+316 YGLGRGNTYRPGSYMPGALSSY
-325 GDVSYFDAVT
+325 GTEFQT
-335 NGSNFSLGEPG
+335 NNT
-346 KPVPFGIATDN
+346 K
-357 NKIINLEESNKIRA
+357 ESEMIKS

-381 GYWQQIDPSVTRDDI
+381 DYWQQIDPSVTRDDI

-448 QKLEDGDDWKDAI
+448 QKLEDGDDWIDAI
-461 KYDPKDNKVVA
+461 EYDPKDNKVVA

-513 SIFNHYYDNNRGTSK
+513 SIFNHYYDNNRGISK
-528 FINPETG
+528 FVNPETG

>member
-36 YQALIDQE
+36 YQALLDQE

-66 KENINNLSD
+66 KENINDLSD

-153 GANSNATYSPWSS
+153 GASSNATYTPWAS

-188 AKDLGY
+188 ARDLGY

-209 TVTISPER
+209 TVTLSPER
-217 IKNTIISRIMSN
+217 IKNTIISRIMNN

-238 RQQLGLTNN
+238 RQQLGLTND

-272 NYDFGLFKKYQQ
+272 SYDFGLFKKYQE
-284 GLFNDAE
+284 GIFNDAE

-302 LDNMPIENLAEIAK
+302 LDNMPIENLAKVAK
-316 VGKPKFSSS
+316 YGLGRGNAYRPGSYMPGALSSY
-325 GDVSYFDAVT
+325 GTEFQT
-335 NGSNFSLGEPG
+335 NNT
-346 KPVPFGIATDN
+346 K
-357 NKIINLEESNKIRA
+357 ESEMIKS

-381 GYWQQIDPSVTRDDI
+381 SYWQQIDPSVTRNDI
-396 IEWEDKWAK
+396 IEWEDNWAK

-448 QKLEDGDDWKDAI
+448 QKLEDGDDWIDAI
-461 KYDPKDNKVVA
+461 EYDPKDNKVVA

-491 GKTIKAVR
+491 GKTIRAVR

>member
-36 YQALIDQE
+36 YQALLDQE

-66 KENINNLSD
+66 KENINDLSD

-153 GANSNATYSPWSS
+153 GASSNATYTPWAS

-272 NYDFGLFKKYQQ
+272 SYDFGLFKKYQE
-284 GLFNDAE
+284 GIFNDAE

-302 LDNMPIENLAEIAK
+302 LDNMPIENLAKVAK
-316 VGKPKFSSS
+316 YGLGRGNAYRPGSYMPGALSSY
-325 GDVSYFDAVT
+325 GTEFQT
-335 NGSNFSLGEPG
+335 NNT
-346 KPVPFGIATDN
+346 K
-357 NKIINLEESNKIRA
+357 ESEMTKS

-381 GYWQQIDPSVTRDDI
+381 SYWQQIDPSVTRNDI
-396 IEWEDKWAK
+396 IEWEDNWAK

-448 QKLEDGDDWKDAI
+448 QKLEDGDDWIDAI
-461 KYDPKDNKVVA
+461 EYDPKDNKVVA

-491 GKTIKAVR
+491 GKTIRAVR

>member
-36 YQALIDQE
+36 YQALLDQE

-66 KENINNLSD
+66 KENINDLSD

-153 GANSNATYSPWSS
+153 GASSNATYTPWAS

-188 AKDLGY
+188 ARDLGY

-272 NYDFGLFKKYQQ
+272 NYDFGLFKKYQE
-284 GLFNDAE
+284 GIFNDAE

-302 LDNMPIENLAEIAK
+302 LDNMPIENLAKVAK
-316 VGKPKFSSS
+316 YGLGRGNAYRPGSYMPGALSSY
-325 GDVSYFDAVT
+325 GTEFQT
-335 NGSNFSLGEPG
+335 NNT
-346 KPVPFGIATDN
+346 K
-357 NKIINLEESNKIRA
+357 ESEMIKS

-381 GYWQQIDPSVTRDDI
+381 SYWQQIDPSVTRDDI

-448 QKLEDGDDWKDAI
+448 QKLEDGDDWIDAI
-461 KYDPKDNKVVA
+461 EYDPKDNKVVA

-491 GKTIKAVR
+491 GKTIRAVR

>member
-36 YQALIDQE
+36 YQALLDQE

-66 KENINNLSD
+66 KENINDLSD

-119 NVEDEKKRLEKGE
+119 NIEDEKKRLEKGE

-153 GANSNATYSPWSS
+153 GAGSNATYSPWYS

-188 AKDLGY
+188 ARDLGY

-209 TVTISPER
+209 TVTLSPER

-272 NYDFGLFKKYQQ
+272 NYDFGLFKKYQE
-284 GLFNDAE
+284 GIFNDAE

-302 LDNMPIENLAEIAK
+302 LDNMPIENLAKVAK
-316 VGKPKFSSS
+316 YGLGRGNAYRPGSYMPGALSSY
-325 GDVSYFDAVT
+325 GTEFQT
-335 NGSNFSLGEPG
+335 NNT
-346 KPVPFGIATDN
+346 K
-357 NKIINLEESNKIRA
+357 ESEMIKS

-381 GYWQQIDPSVTRDDI
+381 SYWQQIDPSVTRDDI

-448 QKLEDGDDWKDAI
+448 QKLEDGDDWIDAI
-461 KYDPKDNKVVA
+461 EYDPKDNKVVA

-491 GKTIKAVR
+491 GKTIRAVR

>member
-8 QFQPLTYNPMTLQ
+8 QFQPLTYNPMSLQ
-21 EMLIGPQMMQQKHDQ
+21 EMLIGPQMMQQKHDEA
-36 YQALIDQE
+36 QALLDQE
-44 GLFDVPALEV
+44 SLFDVPALTV

-60 QWMDKY
+60 EWMDKY
-66 KENINNLSD
+66 KGNINELADN
-75 QLLRSG
+75 LLRSG
-81 YNKDLSRRARQILQ
+81 YNKDLARKARRILQ
-95 EKQQAISSRG
+95 EKQEATSSRG
-105 YLGRANQAYQQYLK
+105 YLGKANAAYQAYLK

-132 INRDQYERGLAFALQ
+132 INRDQYQRGLALALQ
-147 RYNQSG
+147 RYNQAG
-153 GANSNATYSPWSS
+153 GAKKDATWSPWTS
-166 TKAVD
+166 TKAID
-171 LQELVSKY
+171 LQDLVSKY

-188 AKDLGY
+188 AQDLGY
-194 KYDPSTGIITDSSNK
+194 KYNPTTGIITDSSNK

-217 IKNTIISRIMSN
+217 ISQVIQSRIMSN
-229 PEAMSYLKE
+229 PEAMAYLKE
-238 RQQLGLTNN
+238 REQLGLTNN

-272 NYDFGLFKKYQQ
+272 SYDFGLFKKYQE
-284 GLFNDAE
+284 GIFNDAE

-302 LDNMPIENLAEIAK
+302 LDNMPIENLAKVAK
-316 VGKPKFSSS
+316 YGLGRGNAYRPGSYMPGALSSY
-325 GDVSYFDAVT
+325 GTEFQT
-335 NGSNFSLGEPG
+335 NNT
-346 KPVPFGIATDN
+346 K
-357 NKIINLEESNKIRA
+357 ESEMIKS

-381 GYWQQIDPSVTRDDI
+381 SYWQQIDPSVTRNDI
-396 IEWEDKWAK
+396 IEWEDNWAK

-448 QKLEDGDDWKDAI
+448 QKLEDGDDWIDAI
-461 KYDPKDNKVVA
+461 EYDPKDNKVVA

-491 GKTIKAVR
+491 GKTIRAVR

>member
-36 YQALIDQE
+36 YQALLDQE

-66 KENINNLSD
+66 KENINDLSD

-153 GANSNATYSPWSS
+153 GASSNATYTPWAS

-272 NYDFGLFKKYQQ
+272 SYDFGLFKKYQE
-284 GLFNDAE
+284 GIFNDAE

-302 LDNMPIENLAEIAK
+302 LDNMPIENLAKVAK
-316 VGKPKFSSS
+316 YGLGRGNAYRPGSYMPGALSSY
-325 GDVSYFDAVT
+325 GTEFQT
-335 NGSNFSLGEPG
+335 NNT
-346 KPVPFGIATDN
+346 K
-357 NKIINLEESNKIRA
+357 ESEMIKS

-381 GYWQQIDPSVTRDDI
+381 SYWQQIDPSVTRNDI
-396 IEWEDKWAK
+396 IEWEDNWAK

-448 QKLEDGDDWKDAI
+448 QKLEDGDDWIDAI
-461 KYDPKDNKVVA
+461 EYDPKDNKVVA
-472 VSTGWSGN
+472 ISTGWSGN

-491 GKTIKAVR
+491 GKTIRAVR

-570 NDPSYTNIS
+570 NDPSYTNNS

>member
-1 MAVNYYD
+1 M
-8 QFQPLTYNPMTLQ
+8 
-21 EMLIGPQMMQQKHDQ
+21 
-36 YQALIDQE
+36 
-44 GLFDVPALEV
+44 
-54 DKPGVQ
+54 
-60 QWMDKY
+60 
-66 KENINNLSD
+66 
-75 QLLRSG
+75 
-81 YNKDLSRRARQILQ
+81 Q

-153 GANSNATYSPWSS
+153 GASSNATYTPWAS

-272 NYDFGLFKKYQQ
+272 SYDFGLFKKYQE
-284 GLFNDAE
+284 GIFNDAE

-302 LDNMPIENLAEIAK
+302 LDNMPIENLAKVAK
-316 VGKPKFSSS
+316 YGLGRGNAYRPGSYMPGALSSY
-325 GDVSYFDAVT
+325 GTEFQT
-335 NGSNFSLGEPG
+335 NNT
-346 KPVPFGIATDN
+346 K
-357 NKIINLEESNKIRA
+357 ESEMIKS

-381 GYWQQIDPSVTRDDI
+381 SYWQQIDPSVTRNDI
-396 IEWEDKWAK
+396 IEWEDNWAK

-440 IKDWAIEG
+440 KDWAIEG
-448 QKLEDGDDWKDAI
+448 QKLEDGDDWIDAI
-461 KYDPKDNKVVA
+461 EYDPKDNKVVA

-491 GKTIKAVR
+491 GKTIRAVR

>member
-36 YQALIDQE
+36 YQALLDQE

-66 KENINNLSD
+66 KENINDLSD

-153 GANSNATYSPWSS
+153 GASSNATYTPWAS

-272 NYDFGLFKKYQQ
+272 SYDFGLFKKYQE
-284 GLFNDAE
+284 GIFNDAE

-302 LDNMPIENLAEIAK
+302 LDNMPIENLAKVAK
-316 VGKPKFSSS
+316 YGLGRDNAYRPGSYMPGALSSY
-325 GDVSYFDAVT
+325 GTEFQT
-335 NGSNFSLGEPG
+335 NNT
-346 KPVPFGIATDN
+346 K
-357 NKIINLEESNKIRA
+357 ESEMIKS

-381 GYWQQIDPSVTRDDI
+381 SYWQQIDPSVTRDDI
-396 IEWEDKWAK
+396 IEWEDNWAK

-448 QKLEDGDDWKDAI
+448 QKLEDGDDWIDAI
-461 KYDPKDNKVVA
+461 EYDPKDNKVVA

-491 GKTIKAVR
+491 GKTIRAVR

>member
-1 MAVNYYD
+1 
-8 QFQPLTYNPMTLQ
+8 
-21 EMLIGPQMMQQKHDQ
+21 MLIGPQMMQQKHDEA
-36 YQALIDQE
+36 QALLDQE
-44 GLFDVPALEV
+44 SLFDVPALTV

-60 QWMDKY
+60 EWMDKY
-66 KENINNLSD
+66 KGNINELADN
-75 QLLRSG
+75 LLRSG
-81 YNKDLSRRARQILQ
+81 YNKDLARKARRILQ
-95 EKQQAISSRG
+95 EKQEATSSRG
-105 YLGRANQAYQQYLK
+105 YLGKANAAYQAYLK

-132 INRDQYERGLAFALQ
+132 INRDQYQRGLALALQ
-147 RYNQSG
+147 RYNQAG
-153 GANSNATYSPWSS
+153 GAKKDATWSPWTS
-166 TKAVD
+166 TKAID
-171 LQELVSKY
+171 LQDLVSKY

-188 AKDLGY
+188 AQDLGY
-194 KYDPSTGIITDSSNK
+194 KYNPTTGIITDSSNK

-217 IKNTIISRIMSN
+217 ISQVIQSRIMSN
-229 PEAMSYLKE
+229 PEAMAYLKE
-238 RQQLGLTNN
+238 REQLGLTNN

-272 NYDFGLFKKYQQ
+272 SYDFGLFKKYQE
-284 GLFNDAE
+284 GIFNDAE

-302 LDNMPIENLAEIAK
+302 LDNMPIENLAKVAK
-316 VGKPKFSSS
+316 YGLGRGNAYRPGSYMPGALSSY
-325 GDVSYFDAVT
+325 GTEFQT
-335 NGSNFSLGEPG
+335 NNT
-346 KPVPFGIATDN
+346 K
-357 NKIINLEESNKIRA
+357 ESEMIKS

-381 GYWQQIDPSVTRDDI
+381 SYWQQIDPSVTRNDI
-396 IEWEDKWAK
+396 IEWEDNWAK

-448 QKLEDGDDWKDAI
+448 QKLEDGDDWIDAI
-461 KYDPKDNKVVA
+461 EYDPKDNKVVA

-491 GKTIKAVR
+491 GKTIRAVR

>member
-36 YQALIDQE
+36 YQALLDQE

-66 KENINNLSD
+66 KENINDLSD

-153 GANSNATYSPWSS
+153 GASSNATYTPWAS

-272 NYDFGLFKKYQQ
+272 SYDFGLFKKYQE
-284 GLFNDAE
+284 GIFNDAE

-302 LDNMPIENLAEIAK
+302 LDNMPIENLAKVAK
-316 VGKPKFSSS
+316 YGLGRGNAYRPGSYMPGALSSY
-325 GDVSYFDAVT
+325 GTEFQT
-335 NGSNFSLGEPG
+335 NNT
-346 KPVPFGIATDN
+346 K
-357 NKIINLEESNKIRA
+357 ESEMIKS

-381 GYWQQIDPSVTRDDI
+381 SYWQQIDPSVTRDDI

-448 QKLEDGDDWKDAI
+448 QKLEDGDDWIDAI
-461 KYDPKDNKVVA
+461 EYDPKDNKVVA

-491 GKTIKAVR
+491 GKTIRAVR

>member
-36 YQALIDQE
+36 YQALLDQE

-66 KENINNLSD
+66 KENINDLSD

-153 GANSNATYSPWSS
+153 GASSNATYTPWAS

-272 NYDFGLFKKYQQ
+272 SYDFGLFKKYQE
-284 GLFNDAE
+284 GIFNDAE

-302 LDNMPIENLAEIAK
+302 LDNMPIENLAKVAK
-316 VGKPKFSSS
+316 YGLGRGNAYRPGSYMPGALSSY
-325 GDVSYFDAVT
+325 GTEFQT
-335 NGSNFSLGEPG
+335 NNT
-346 KPVPFGIATDN
+346 K
-357 NKIINLEESNKIRA
+357 ESEMIKS

-381 GYWQQIDPSVTRDDI
+381 SYWQQIDPSVTRDDI

-448 QKLEDGDDWKDAI
+448 QKLEDGDNWIDAI
-461 KYDPKDNKVVA
+461 EYDPKDNKVVA

-491 GKTIKAVR
+491 GKTIRAVR

>member
-36 YQALIDQE
+36 YQALLDQE
-44 GLFDVPALEV
+44 GLFDVPALEI

-66 KENINNLSD
+66 KENINDLSD

-153 GANSNATYSPWSS
+153 GASSNATYTPWAS

-188 AKDLGY
+188 ARDLGY

-209 TVTISPER
+209 TVTLSPER
-217 IKNTIISRIMSN
+217 IKNTIISRIMNN

-238 RQQLGLTNN
+238 RQQLGLTND

-272 NYDFGLFKKYQQ
+272 SYDFGLFKKYQE
-284 GLFNDAE
+284 GIFNDAE

-302 LDNMPIENLAEIAK
+302 LDNMPIENLAKVAK
-316 VGKPKFSSS
+316 YGLGRGNAYRPGSYMPGALSSY
-325 GDVSYFDAVT
+325 GTEFQT
-335 NGSNFSLGEPG
+335 NNT
-346 KPVPFGIATDN
+346 K
-357 NKIINLEESNKIRA
+357 ESEMIKS

-381 GYWQQIDPSVTRDDI
+381 SYWQQIDPSVTRDDI
-396 IEWEDKWAK
+396 IEWEDNWAK

-448 QKLEDGDDWKDAI
+448 QKLEDGDDWIDAI
-461 KYDPKDNKVVA
+461 EYDPKDNKVVA

-491 GKTIKAVR
+491 GKTIRAVR

>member
-36 YQALIDQE
+36 YQALLDQE

-66 KENINNLSD
+66 KENINDLSD

-153 GANSNATYSPWSS
+153 GASSNATYTPWAS

-171 LQELVSKY
+171 LQEFVSKY

-272 NYDFGLFKKYQQ
+272 SYDFGLFKKYQE
-284 GLFNDAE
+284 GIFNDAE
-291 ISKDAIAEIIS
+291 ISKDVIAEIIS
-302 LDNMPIENLAEIAK
+302 LDNMPIENLAKVAK
-316 VGKPKFSSS
+316 YGLGRGNAYRPGSYMPGALSSY
-325 GDVSYFDAVT
+325 GTEFQT
-335 NGSNFSLGEPG
+335 NNT
-346 KPVPFGIATDN
+346 K
-357 NKIINLEESNKIRA
+357 ESEMIKS

-381 GYWQQIDPSVTRDDI
+381 SYWQQIDPSVTRNDI
-396 IEWEDKWAK
+396 IEWEDNWAK

-448 QKLEDGDDWKDAI
+448 QKLEDGDDWIDAI
-461 KYDPKDNKVVA
+461 EYDPKDNKVVA

-491 GKTIKAVR
+491 GKTIRAVR

>member
-36 YQALIDQE
+36 YQALLDQE

-66 KENINNLSD
+66 KENINDLSD

-153 GANSNATYSPWSS
+153 GASSNATYSPWYS
-166 TKAVD
+166 TRAVD

-188 AKDLGY
+188 ARDLGY

-272 NYDFGLFKKYQQ
+272 NYDFGLFKKYQE
-284 GLFNDAE
+284 GIFNDAE

-302 LDNMPIENLAEIAK
+302 LDNMPIENLAKVAK
-316 VGKPKFSSS
+316 YGLGRGNAYRPGSYMPGALSSY
-325 GDVSYFDAVT
+325 GTEFQT
-335 NGSNFSLGEPG
+335 NNT
-346 KPVPFGIATDN
+346 K
-357 NKIINLEESNKIRA
+357 ESEMIKS

-381 GYWQQIDPSVTRDDI
+381 SYWQQINPSVTRDDI

-448 QKLEDGDDWKDAI
+448 QKLEDGDDWIDAI
-461 KYDPKDNKVVA
+461 EYDPKDNKVVA

-491 GKTIKAVR
+491 GKTIRAVR

>member
-36 YQALIDQE
+36 YQALLDQE

-66 KENINNLSD
+66 KENINDLSD

-105 YLGRANQAYQQYLK
+105 YLGRASQAYQQYLK

-153 GANSNATYSPWSS
+153 GAGSNAIYSPWYS

-209 TVTISPER
+209 IVTLSPER

-272 NYDFGLFKKYQQ
+272 NYDFGLFKKLQD
-284 GLFNDAE
+284 GS
-291 ISKDAIAEIIS
+291 I
-302 LDNMPIENLAEIAK
+302 
-316 VGKPKFSSS
+316 SSS
-325 GDVSYFDAVT
+325 GMNADAQTQILSLPWLASDNLADIAKNGLPKRGNTYIPGSYM
-335 NGSNFSLGEPG
+335 PG
-346 KPVPFGIATDN
+346 ALSSYGTSFQTDD
-357 NKIINLEESNKIRA
+357 LVESNKA
-371 HANEQLDKDF
+371 KEFANQAIDKE
-381 GYWQQIDPSVTRDDI
+381 YEYLNTLNPNITREDVLK
-396 IEWEDKWAK
+396 WEDNYAK
-405 NNKATLAFNFVPSA
+405 SNKTTAAFKYVPKA
-419 KYEEKYSQ
+419 MYEEKYKQ
-427 DIDKIKNG
+427 DIDELKTG
-435 SFPNS
+435 SLPGS
-440 IKDWAIEG
+440 VQDWYIDGETVEDQKDFHKAIG
-448 QKLEDGDDWKDAI
+448 FSD
-461 KYDPKDNKVVA
+461 DNKVKE
-472 VSTGWSGN
+472 VSTAFAAN
-480 GYMLAEITMQN
+480 GAMAAFIIMED
-491 GKTIKAVR
+491 GKKYQAVR
-499 KPQES
+499 KPIES
-504 DKAKFAIAD
+504 DQSKFIVANTL
-513 SIFNHYYDNNRGTSK
+513 FNKYYDNSRGEITFTDPITGLPIKMEKAVGPNGMEAMVTMSLPKYNNRGQVIGYTEQQRLPFNSVIEK
-528 FINPETG
+528 L
-535 APIIMNKFI
+535 
-544 TPDGLKATVTLQKPV
+544 TPLVLEQKYV
-559 YNNKGQLMGYE
+559 SRERKLN
-570 NDPSYTNIS
+570 PSYGG
-579 YNDIMQRLT
+579 R
-588 PFVLK
+588 
-593 DKYVNKYSKP
+593 
-603 RESY
+603 

>member
-36 YQALIDQE
+36 YQALLDQE

-66 KENINNLSD
+66 KENINDLSD

-153 GANSNATYSPWSS
+153 GASSNATYSPWYS
-166 TKAVD
+166 TRAVD

-188 AKDLGY
+188 ARDLGY

-272 NYDFGLFKKYQQ
+272 SYDFGLFKKYQE
-284 GLFNDAE
+284 GIFNDAE

-302 LDNMPIENLAEIAK
+302 LDNMPIENLAKVAK
-316 VGKPKFSSS
+316 YGLGRGNAYRPGSYMPGALSSY
-325 GDVSYFDAVT
+325 GTEFRT
-335 NGSNFSLGEPG
+335 NNT
-346 KPVPFGIATDN
+346 K
-357 NKIINLEESNKIRA
+357 ESEMIKS

-381 GYWQQIDPSVTRDDI
+381 SYWQQIDPSVTRNDI
-396 IEWEDKWAK
+396 IEWEDNWAK

-448 QKLEDGDDWKDAI
+448 QKLEDGDDWIDAI
-461 KYDPKDNKVVA
+461 EYDPKDNKVVA

-491 GKTIKAVR
+491 GKTIRAVR

>member
-36 YQALIDQE
+36 YQALLDQE

-66 KENINNLSD
+66 KENINDLSD

-153 GANSNATYSPWSS
+153 GASSNATYTPWAS

-272 NYDFGLFKKYQQ
+272 SYDFGLFKKYQE
-284 GLFNDAE
+284 GIFNDAK

-302 LDNMPIENLAEIAK
+302 LDNMPIENLAKVAK
-316 VGKPKFSSS
+316 YGLGRGNAYRPGSYMPGALSSY
-325 GDVSYFDAVT
+325 GTEFQT
-335 NGSNFSLGEPG
+335 NNT
-346 KPVPFGIATDN
+346 K
-357 NKIINLEESNKIRA
+357 ESEMIKS

-381 GYWQQIDPSVTRDDI
+381 SYWQQIDPSVTRNDI
-396 IEWEDKWAK
+396 IEWEDNWAK

-448 QKLEDGDDWKDAI
+448 QKLEDGDDWIDAI
-461 KYDPKDNKVVA
+461 EYDPKDNKVVA

-491 GKTIKAVR
+491 GKTIRAVR

>member
-36 YQALIDQE
+36 YQALLDQE

-66 KENINNLSD
+66 KENINDLSD

-119 NVEDEKKRLEKGE
+119 NIEDEKKRLEKGE

-153 GANSNATYSPWSS
+153 GASSNATYTPWAS

-188 AKDLGY
+188 ARDLGY

-272 NYDFGLFKKYQQ
+272 NYDFGLFKKLQD
-284 GLFNDAE
+284 GS
-291 ISKDAIAEIIS
+291 I
-302 LDNMPIENLAEIAK
+302 
-316 VGKPKFSSS
+316 SSS
-325 GDVSYFDAVT
+325 GMNADAQT
-335 NGSNFSLGEPG
+335 QILSLPWL
-346 KPVPFGIATDN
+346 ASDN
-357 NKIINLEESNKIRA
+357 LA
-371 HANEQLDKDF
+371 DL
-381 GYWQQIDPSVTRDDI
+381 
-396 IEWEDKWAK
+396 AK
-405 NNKATLAFNFVPSA
+405 NGL
-419 KYEEKYSQ
+419 
-427 DIDKIKNG
+427 
-435 SFPNS
+435 
-440 IKDWAIEG
+440 
-448 QKLEDGDDWKDAI
+448 GDDETVWTQGTSGPGTPGVQI
-461 KYDPKDNKVVA
+461 PLVLGKYIGLTKGSLNK
-472 VSTGWSGN
+472 
-480 GYMLAEITMQN
+480 E
-491 GKTIKAVR
+491 
-499 KPQES
+499 ES
-504 DKAKFAIAD
+504 DKAKQFANQIIDQEYQYLKTLNPNITREDVLKWEDNYAKSNKTTAAFKYVPKAMYEEKYKQD
-513 SIFNHYYDNNRGTSK
+513 IDELKTGSLPGSVQDWYIDGETVEDQKDFHKAIGFSDDNKVKEVSTAFAANGAMAAFIIMEDGKKYQAVRKPIESDQSKFIVANTLFNKYYDNSRGEITFTDPITGLPIKMEKAVGPNGMEAMITMSLPKYNNRGQVIGYTEQQRLPFNSVIEK
-528 FINPETG
+528 L
-535 APIIMNKFI
+535 
-544 TPDGLKATVTLQKPV
+544 TPLVLEQKYV
-559 YNNKGQLMGYE
+559 SRERKLN
-570 NDPSYTNIS
+570 PSYGG
-579 YNDIMQRLT
+579 R
-588 PFVLK
+588 
-593 DKYVNKYSKP
+593 
-603 RESY
+603 

>member
-36 YQALIDQE
+36 YQALLDQE

-66 KENINNLSD
+66 KENINDLSD

-153 GANSNATYSPWSS
+153 GASSNATYTPWAS

-188 AKDLGY
+188 ARDLGY

-272 NYDFGLFKKYQQ
+272 SYDFGLFKKYQE
-284 GLFNDAE
+284 GIFNDAE

-302 LDNMPIENLAEIAK
+302 LDNMPIENLAKVAK
-316 VGKPKFSSS
+316 YGLGRGNAYRPGSYMPGALSSY
-325 GDVSYFDAVT
+325 GTEFQT
-335 NGSNFSLGEPG
+335 NNT
-346 KPVPFGIATDN
+346 K
-357 NKIINLEESNKIRA
+357 ESEMIKS

-381 GYWQQIDPSVTRDDI
+381 SYWQQIDPSVTRDDI

-448 QKLEDGDDWKDAI
+448 QKLEDGDDWIDAI
-461 KYDPKDNKVVA
+461 EYDPKDNKVVA

-491 GKTIKAVR
+491 GKTIRAVR

-535 APIIMNKFI
+535 APIIINKFI